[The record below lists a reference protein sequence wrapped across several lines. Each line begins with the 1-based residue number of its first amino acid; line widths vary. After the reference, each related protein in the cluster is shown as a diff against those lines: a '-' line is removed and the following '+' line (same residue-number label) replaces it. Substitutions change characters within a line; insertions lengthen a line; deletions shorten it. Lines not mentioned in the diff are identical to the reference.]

1 MINPAIV
8 SDRVS
13 AKLKK
18 KSLDCIVTEAVIRAL
33 PFTSSE
39 VAKNTDQ
46 YAQYV
51 STVTECLG
59 GYGLMTTAMEKYRGD
74 EKAMKLLKLINAP
87 IESTVRDATARIV
100 REAASNPTS
109 NVQELEDAAGFTKE
123 EMSDFARKGQDL
135 SVPEIS
141 EIIKDKV
148 VTTITAEKE
157 AYENNRRLE
166 EDIAETLR
174 DRLGEDEDA
183 SLEAYYNIVLD
194 KKDPRKHISFFSR
207 MQDVCIESLLQ
218 TCSTT
223 DLGSEDISMESFNL
237 AIANSLK
244 CFDTTKL
251 PLSSHLNTMLS
262 ALESFNYPEDE
273 MQSRIQRCGKKS
285 LIMNIIIM
293 TIMET
298 LKTLRLFDPD
308 MNTIRDFVDNPTN
321 ANNYN
326 GIDVA
331 NKVHTQLGEYK
342 KLMKNPEL
350 NAAELSAAM
359 DECNTINSKLNAI
372 KESVLPE
379 KEELMKA
386 LTDTSA
392 AIEQCLA
399 KSGTTAT
406 EGISSAW
413 ATRCRE
419 NNIAEF
425 DRARR
430 ILMRNPNASRI
441 QVRCP
446 STIAAEAAN
455 AIEIVAKNS
464 TGAVVESM
472 IASIAMQPEFGT
484 VLEEVKTAAG
494 FSKLSDIAGQCE
506 LYYTDKCYAVPLMG

>member
-13 AKLKK
+13 AKLNKL
-18 KSLDCIVTEAVIRAL
+18 SLDCIVTEAVIRAL
-33 PFTSSE
+33 PFTSAE
-39 VAKNTDQ
+39 VAKNTSQ

-59 GYGLMTTAMEKYRGD
+59 GYNMMTTAMENYRED

-87 IESTVRDATARIV
+87 IISTVQNATARIV
-100 REAASNPTS
+100 REAASNPTAT
-109 NVQELEDAAGFTKE
+109 VQEIEDAAGFTKE
-123 EMSDFARKGQDL
+123 EMADFARKGQDL

-157 AYENNRRLE
+157 AYENNKRLE
-166 EDIAETLR
+166 EDISETLK
-174 DRLGEDEDA
+174 DQLGDEA
-183 SLEAYYNIVLD
+183 PSLESYYNIVLE
-194 KKDPRKHISFFSR
+194 KKDPRKPISFFSR

-223 DLGSEDISMESFNL
+223 DLGSEEISMESFNL

-251 PLSSHLNTMLS
+251 PLNSHLNTMLS

-308 MNTIRDFVDNPTN
+308 MDTIRDFIDNPTN
-321 ANNYN
+321 AGNYN

-331 NKVHTQLGEYK
+331 NKVHAQIDGYK
-342 KLMKNPEL
+342 KLMRNPEF

-359 DECNTINSKLNAI
+359 DECNTIKSKLNAI

-379 KEELMKA
+379 KEDLMKA
-386 LTDTSA
+386 LTDTHA

-399 KSGTTAT
+399 KNGTTAT
-406 EGISSAW
+406 EGITSAW

-430 ILMRNPNASRI
+430 ILMRNRDTSKI
-441 QVRCP
+441 EVRCS
-446 STIAAEAAN
+446 STMATEATN
-455 AIEIVAKNS
+455 TIEVVAKNAA
-464 TGAVVESM
+464 GAILDS
-472 IASIAMQPEFGT
+472 ISASIAMQPEFGT

-494 FSKLSDIAGQCE
+494 FSKLSDIASQCE
-506 LYYTDKCYAVPLMG
+506 LYYTDKCYAVPLMD

>member
-39 VAKNTDQ
+39 VAKNTDR

-59 GYGLMTTAMEKYRGD
+59 GYSMLTSAMEQYNGD

-109 NVQELEDAAGFTKE
+109 TVQEIEDAAGFTKE

-174 DRLGEDEDA
+174 DQLGEEDT
-183 SLEAYYNIVLD
+183 SLEAYYNIVLE

-207 MQDVCIESLLQ
+207 MQDVCIEALLQ

-237 AIANSLK
+237 VIANSLK

-251 PLSSHLNTMLS
+251 PLNSHLSTMLS

-273 MQSRIQRCGKKS
+273 MQSRIQRCSKKS
-285 LIMNIIIM
+285 LIMNIIVM

-298 LKTLRLFDPD
+298 LKTMRLFDPD
-308 MNTIRDFVDNPTN
+308 MNTIRDFVNNPTV

-331 NKVHTQLGEYK
+331 NKVHAQIGEYK

-359 DECNTINSKLNAI
+359 DECNTIKSKLNAI

-386 LTDTSA
+386 LTEASA

-406 EGISSAW
+406 EGITTAW

-430 ILMRNPNASRI
+430 VLMRNPSTSKI
-441 QVRCP
+441 QVRCS
-446 STIAAEAAN
+446 STMATEAAN
-455 AIEIVAKNS
+455 AIEIVAKNAA
-464 TGAVVESM
+464 GAIVDSM
-472 IASIAMQPEFGT
+472 VASISMQPEFGT